1 MRVSSRLVFLAALA
15 VAASSALSGAASARV
30 EPGQSSPPPSPRSGA
45 GAGQPPGAT
54 MKNPVKPEPASTAAG
69 KTVYD
74 AQCAS
79 CHGTTG
85 KGDGKMAAMMNP
97 PKPSDLTD
105 ATWKHGGTDGEIFA
119 VIRDGSKGTAMRG
132 YGSRLK
138 PDEMWNVVNYVRT
151 FGPPARGPR

>member
-1 MRVSSRLVFLAALA
+1 MRVSSRLILLAALA
-15 VAASSALSGAASARV
+15 TAASSSWSGAAAEGV
-30 EPGQSSPPPSPRSGA
+30 QAGQSSPPPSSRSGA
-45 GAGQPPGAT
+45 GGAQPPGAT
-54 MKNPVKPEPASTAAG
+54 MKNPVKPGPASTAAG

-97 PKPSDLTD
+97 PKPSDFTD

-119 VIRDGSKGTAMRG
+119 VIRDGAKGTAMRG

-138 PDEMWNVVNYVRT
+138 PEEMWNVVNYLRT
-151 FGPPARGPR
+151 FGSQARPPR